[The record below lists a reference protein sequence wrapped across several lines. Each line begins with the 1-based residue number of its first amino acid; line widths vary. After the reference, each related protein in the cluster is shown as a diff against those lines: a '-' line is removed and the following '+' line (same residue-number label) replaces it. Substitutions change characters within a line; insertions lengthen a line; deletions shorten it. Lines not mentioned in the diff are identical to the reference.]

1 MATVSV
7 AQMRALEAAA
17 MQQGW
22 TEEALMDLA
31 GERLGKA
38 LAEHFPTSGTAIGY
52 LGKGHNAGDTL
63 IALRILRDRYGWRIH
78 TREAYP
84 STDLAPLTQKKYASL
99 HSLSRL
105 DEMPSWR
112 DLPSPLLL
120 IDGLLGIGAH
130 GALRKPLADLAA
142 EMVALR
148 SQAGAIIAAVD
159 LPSGVDPDN
168 GEISPGSVMADITFM
183 IGAAK
188 NGLLQG
194 KAAAATGKLAQ
205 VPVEPLQDDQPGTH
219 QIISPQ
225 NCHFAKAPRPFDFHK
240 GQAGRLS
247 LLVGSAD
254 YPGAAVMAATG
265 ALRGGAGLVTLWVPH
280 SIRLI
285 VSQKCPPE
293 VIVRGMGSPLEA
305 LEMAHDAMV
314 IGCGIGPI
322 DNSQEKDW
330 ITLLRRGTKPTVLD
344 ADALNFVAGS
354 GNVGLLAEHHLLTP
368 HPGEF
373 ARLAADLTNI
383 SRESAA
389 QAYVARTPVTLLLK
403 GSRTIISRQNEPL
416 WINSTGSPGM
426 ATGGQ
431 GDLLA
436 GVIGARLAGGMP
448 AINAACHAAW
458 LCGRAAERALNH
470 PEISEESLL
479 PENVARYLGGAF
491 RDWRCSLR

>member
-1 MATVSV
+1 MAAVSV

-17 MQQGW
+17 MLQGW
-22 TEEALMDLA
+22 TEETLMDLA

-38 LAEHFPTSGTAIGY
+38 LAEHFPTPGTAIGY
-52 LGKGHNAGDTL
+52 LGKGHNAGDAL
-63 IALRILRDRYGWRIH
+63 IALRILRDRYGWKIH
-78 TREAYP
+78 TREAYRHA
-84 STDLAPLTQKKYASL
+84 DLAPLTQKKYASL

-130 GALRKPLADLAA
+130 GALHKPLADLAA
-142 EMVALR
+142 EMVNLR

-159 LPSGVDPDN
+159 LPSGVDPDS
-168 GEISPGSVMADITFM
+168 GEISSGSVIADITFM
-183 IGAAK
+183 IGTAK
-188 NGLLQG
+188 SGLLQG
-194 KAAAATGKLAQ
+194 KAATATGRLAQ
-205 VPVEPLQDDQPGTH
+205 VPVEPLQDDHPGSC

-247 LLVGSAD
+247 LLVGSSD
-254 YPGAAVMAATG
+254 YAGAAVMAATG

-280 SIRLI
+280 SIRLP

-293 VIVRGMGSPLEA
+293 VIVRGMDSPLEA

-322 DNSQEKDW
+322 NKSQVKDW
-330 ITLLRRGTKPTVLD
+330 IALLQQGTKPTVLD
-344 ADALNFVAGS
+344 ADALNFIAGS
-354 GNVGLLAEHHLLTP
+354 GNVGLLAGHHILTP

-373 ARLAADLTNI
+373 ARLAPELTNI
-383 SRESAA
+383 SREAA
-389 QAYVARTPVTLLLK
+389 ARAYVSQTPVTLLLK
-403 GSRTIISRQNEPL
+403 GSRTIITRQNEPL

-448 AINAACHAAW
+448 AIDAACHAAW
-458 LCGRAAERALNH
+458 LCGRAAERALGH
-470 PEISEESLL
+470 PEISEESFL
-479 PENVARYLGGAF
+479 PQDVAHHLGGAF